1 MLYNLNSQVICLV
14 IDTEK
19 SCFITK
25 LDNKTL
31 LPNSENSNLITVTRY
46 DRDVALGLDIPNDDK
61 TVKSKNGI
69 VSTNREFFTN
79 FKMEDQD

>member
-1 MLYNLNSQVICLV
+1 MLCNLNSQVICLV

-31 LPNSENSNLITVTRY
+31 LPNSENSNLTVTRY

-69 VSTNREFFTN
+69 VQQIGSFLQN